1 MPIPLLLGIP
11 RHKRKKMLYH
21 ILLLHQ
27 SYVLPSLHE
36 NKFDSPPHSTSNQLE
51 YHKDNRPHLIFKE
64 HLLADFLTPLYTLFV
79 LTVV

>member
-51 YHKDNRPHLIFKE
+51 YHKVDYAELGIMNLMTR
-64 HLLADFLTPLYTLFV
+64 
-79 LTVV
+79 